1 MKKTA
6 GAIASAVQQ
15 VGRRSDKIAA
25 DYARRHPARAAA
37 ETALGRE
44 RRTIRKEF
52 GRSDVT
58 PGTPETLFRASR
70 TRQGALARL
79 FVGGVIT
86 LDQLQAAAE
95 IAGVAERLGADV
107 QVRTTS
113 VETRVDVSRSYDS
126 AFFESLGT
134 VRREVAYRR
143 WCAALPE
150 PGVVLAMIVED
161 IGVRAAAQRWRMRDA
176 RAKRLLGH
184 ALDRWFDTIGTV
196 AKEIDAADVLAAHAG
211 LSGG

>member
-1 MKKTA
+1 M
-6 GAIASAVQQ
+6 AIRVTSAPV
-15 VGRRSDKIAA
+15 AA
-25 DYARRHPARAAA
+25 DQWARRHPRRAAE

-44 RRTIRKEF
+44 RRAIRKEF

-58 PGTPETLFRASR
+58 PGTPETRFRASR
-70 TRQGALARL
+70 TQQGSLARL
-79 FVGGVIT
+79 FVAGDIS

-95 IAGVAERLGADV
+95 IAGVADRLGADV

-113 VETRVDVSRSYDS
+113 VETRVDVSRAHDG
-126 AFFESLGT
+126 AFFESLGA

-161 IGVRAAAQRWRMRDA
+161 VGVREAAKRWRMRNS
-176 RAKRLLGH
+176 RAKQLLGY

-196 AKEIDAADVLAAHAG
+196 VKEIDAADVLAAHAG
-211 LSGG
+211 LI